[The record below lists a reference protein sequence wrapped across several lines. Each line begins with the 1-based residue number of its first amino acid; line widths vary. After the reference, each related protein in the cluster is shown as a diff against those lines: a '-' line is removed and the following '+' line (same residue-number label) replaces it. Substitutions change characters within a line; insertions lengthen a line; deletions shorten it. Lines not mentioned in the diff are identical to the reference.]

1 MTSVGTRA
9 VKKVIVG
16 VVLLSMVAGGTAMA
30 KERASKKENIGVAT
44 GFAVG
49 AAAGGPV
56 GAILG
61 AATGAWLGDRWHKT
75 DVARDRLALD
85 LEQSI
90 TRMAA
95 VSKDLEATRQ
105 ELADAD
111 KRNYELA
118 VAKVVGSGVSGEVL
132 FRTSDAGL
140 ADDSAARLKEVG
152 HLLASMPGAEVRL
165 EGFADPRG
173 KVADNLTLSEKR
185 ALAVK
190 DALVAGGIA
199 PAQIIVEARGEAE
212 SRTTADDLDGL
223 ALERKVVISIGASD
237 TQSVQVANTSE

>member
-1 MTSVGTRA
+1 MKSVRTT
-9 VKKVIVG
+9 VVVG
-16 VVLLSMVAGGTAMA
+16 LTLLSLAAGGTVLA

-44 GFAVG
+44 GLAVG

-75 DVARDRLALD
+75 DVERDHLALELD
-85 LEQSI
+85 QSG
-90 TRMAA
+90 TTVAA
-95 VSKDLEATRQ
+95 VTKELEATHQ
-105 ELADAD
+105 ELLDAD
-111 KRNYELA
+111 KRNYEVA
-118 VAKVVGSGVSGEVL
+118 VAKVVGNGVSGEVM

-140 ADDSAARLKEVG
+140 ADNSAARLKEVG
-152 HLLASMPGAEVRL
+152 HLLASMPGAQVRL

-173 KVADNLTLSEKR
+173 KIADNLTLSEKR

-199 PAQIIVEARGEAE
+199 AEQIIVEARGEAQ
-212 SRTTADDLDGL
+212 SKASADDVDGL

-237 TQSVQVANTSE
+237 AQPAQVVNTSE